1 MPSPPKLRA
10 LAALAATTAL
20 LAAAAAGCGGE
31 TEFDAE
37 SVVAELN
44 DAGAGLTLGETL
56 PATTGGVDVRVVT
69 FGSAPGVPAGS
80 ELGAGAV
87 VILDD
92 VAAAESEF
100 ARCQDAV
107 DFTCYRAAN
116 AVLRFTAMTQDE
128 EARVTAAVKAIEN
141 DG

>member
-1 MPSPPKLRA
+1 MPGSAKLRSVLSLTA
-10 LAALAATTAL
+10 IAAALL
-20 LAAAAAGCGGE
+20 AAGCGGGE
-31 TEFDAE
+31 KEFDAE
-37 SVVAELN
+37 SVVAQLN

-56 PATTGGVDVRVVT
+56 PATAEGVDVRVVT
-69 FGSAPGVPAGS
+69 FGSAPGVAAGD

-92 VAAAESEF
+92 AAAAGEEF
-100 ARCQDAV
+100 DRCQAAV

-128 EARVTAAVKAIEN
+128 QARVTEAVRAMES

>member
-1 MPSPPKLRA
+1 MSLPSKLSA
-10 LAALAATTAL
+10 LAVLTVTAALPL
-20 LAAAAAGCGGE
+20 LAAGCGGE
-31 TEFDAE
+31 TTFDAE
-37 SVVAELN
+37 SVVADLN

-69 FGSAPGVPAGS
+69 FGSAPGVPAGD

-92 VAAAESEF
+92 VAAAQSEF
-100 ARCQDAV
+100 DRCQDAV

-116 AVLRFTAMTQDE
+116 AVLRFTAMTEDE
-128 EARVTAAVKAIEN
+128 QARVTAAVQAIEN

>member
-1 MPSPPKLRA
+1 MPLPPKLSGLTA
-10 LAALAATTAL
+10 LTVTAALL
-20 LAAAAAGCGGE
+20 PIAAGCGGE
-31 TEFDAE
+31 TTFDAE
-37 SVVAELN
+37 SVVADLN

>member
-1 MPSPPKLRA
+1 MSLPPKLSA
-10 LAALAATTAL
+10 LAVLTVTAALPL
-20 LAAAAAGCGGE
+20 LAAGCGGE
-31 TEFDAE
+31 TTFDAE
-37 SVVAELN
+37 SVVADLN

-69 FGSAPGVPAGS
+69 FGSAPGVPAGD

-92 VAAAESEF
+92 VAAAQSEF
-100 ARCQDAV
+100 DRCQDAV

-116 AVLRFTAMTQDE
+116 AVLRFTAMTEDE
-128 EARVTAAVKAIEN
+128 QARVTAAVQAIEN

>member
-1 MPSPPKLRA
+1 MVRSLRFRPF
-10 LAALAATTAL
+10 AALIAASGAL
-20 LAAAAAGCGGE
+20 LIAGCGGE
-31 TEFDAE
+31 QEFDAE

-44 DAGAGLTLGETL
+44 TAGAGLTLGETL
-56 PATTGGVDVRVVT
+56 PATDEGVDVRVVT
-69 FGSAPGVPAGS
+69 FGSAPGVAAGE

-87 VILDD
+87 VILGD
-92 VAAAESEF
+92 VTAAQDEF
-100 ARCQDAV
+100 ERCQAAV

-128 EARVTAAVKAIEN
+128 QARVTAAVQALEN

>member
-1 MPSPPKLRA
+1 MSLPPKLSA
-10 LAALAATTAL
+10 LAALTMTAAL
-20 LAAAAAGCGGE
+20 LPIAAGCGGE
-31 TEFDAE
+31 TTFDAE
-37 SVVAELN
+37 SVVADLN

-69 FGSAPGVPAGS
+69 FGSAPGVPTGD

-100 ARCQDAV
+100 ERCQQAV

-116 AVLRFTAMTQDE
+116 AVLRFTAMTEDE
-128 EARVTAAVKAIEN
+128 QARVTAAVQAIEN